1 MTDTGDEPRWLDDDE
16 QHAWRQLISGT
27 TRLDREL
34 EHRLLEA
41 HDLSLDDYAIL
52 VLLSE
57 SPGRALR
64 MSQVAEQSIIAR
76 PHVTY
81 RITRLEQ
88 RGIVERRPCEG
99 DARGVEAHLTDV
111 GFAVLAAAARDHV
124 RSVRE
129 LVLDPL
135 TREEFLALGATMNKV
150 HDRVTGE
157 APPEPRRA

>member
-1 MTDTGDEPRWLDDDE
+1 MADTTDEPRWLDEDE
-16 QHAWRQLISGT
+16 QHAWRQLISGM

-34 EHRLLEA
+34 ERRLLEA

-64 MSQVAEQSIIAR
+64 MSHVAEQSIIAR

-88 RGIVERRPCEG
+88 RGIVERRPCED
-99 DARGVEAHLTDV
+99 DARGVEAHLTDA
-111 GFAVLAAAARDHV
+111 GFAVLEAAARDHV

-129 LVLDPL
+129 LVLDPIS
-135 TREEFLALGATMNKV
+135 REEFLALGATMNKV
-150 HDRVTGE
+150 HDAVTGE
-157 APPEPRRA
+157 ACPDPRRA